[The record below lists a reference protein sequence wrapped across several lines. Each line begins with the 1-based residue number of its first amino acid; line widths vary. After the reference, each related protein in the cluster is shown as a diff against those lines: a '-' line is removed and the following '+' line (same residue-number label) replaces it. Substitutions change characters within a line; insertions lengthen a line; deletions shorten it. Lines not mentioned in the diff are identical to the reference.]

1 MSCNPLHPSL
11 VRMFGVNYS
20 IEAKRVVVGKDA
32 LQALKTL
39 QLPQRFFSLT
49 AAAGS
54 LVEPPKA
61 EAQFKKYWVCLD
73 S

>member
-1 MSCNPLHPSL
+1 M
-11 VRMFGVNYS
+11 VQ
-20 IEAKRVVVGKDA
+20 VVVGKN
-32 LQALKTL
+32 ALKTL

-73 S
+73 HKIGVKRVTSDTVVFFICL